1 MNYAPAIAASRS
13 RHLSARFD
21 PILLGTSLILALT
34 GVVMI
39 YSATKGKLALAGEDP
54 RYFLKRQALYI
65 VLGVVVMVV
74 LAVFDYR
81 RLEQLSTVLY
91 IGIVVALLAVLSPV
105 GSTALGSA
113 RWFSVAGIQL
123 QPSEFATLVL
133 VIAIATYCTRR
144 PEGLDFR
151 DLVRMVLMSV
161 VPILLVIKQPDL
173 GTAIVM
179 VVILMVM
186 LAAAGMPGRYLVL
199 LIVGACHG
207 GDPALNLGLL
217 QHYQIERLTSF
228 ISPNG
233 ASQNVTYNVT
243 QAKEAIAVGGI
254 FGQGLFHGAL
264 TNLAYVPEQQTDF
277 IFSAVGEQ
285 LGFVGAG
292 VLLVVYG
299 VLAWRVLR
307 IAQLARD
314 TYGRLLCAG
323 IFALLVFSIF
333 ENVGMNMGIMPVTG
347 IPLPFLS
354 YGGSAT
360 IGFFAAIGI
369 VISVHSGASD
379 ERHRRRAGGGA
390 GNSADRAR

>member
-1 MNYAPAIAASRS
+1 
-13 RHLSARFD
+13 
-21 PILLGTSLILALT
+21 
-34 GVVMI
+34 
-39 YSATKGKLALAGEDP
+39 
-54 RYFLKRQALYI
+54 
-65 VLGVVVMVV
+65 
-74 LAVFDYR
+74 
-81 RLEQLSTVLY
+81 
-91 IGIVVALLAVLSPV
+91 
-105 GSTALGSA
+105 
-113 RWFSVAGIQL
+113 
-123 QPSEFATLVL
+123 LVL
-133 VIAIATYCTRR
+133 VVAIATYCTRR

-151 DLVRMVLMSV
+151 DLVRMVLMSG

-179 VVILMVM
+179 IVILMVM

-199 LIVGACHG
+199 LIVGAAVVVFM
-207 GDPALNLGLL
+207 ALNLGLL

-233 ASQNVTYNVT
+233 ASQSATYNVT
-243 QAKEAIAVGGI
+243 EAKEAIATGGI

-285 LGFVGAG
+285 VGFVGAG
-292 VLLVVYG
+292 VLLMIYG

-307 IAQLARD
+307 TAQLARD
-314 TYGRLLCAG
+314 TYGRLLCSG

-354 YGGSAT
+354 YGGTAT
-360 IGFFAAIGI
+360 IGFFAAVGI
-369 VISVHSGASD
+369 AISVHSRSV
-379 ERHRRRAGGGA
+379 R
-390 GNSADRAR
+390 

>member
-1 MNYAPAIAASRS
+1 VNYAPAIAPSRS
-13 RHLSARFD
+13 RQLTARFD
-21 PILLGTSLILALT
+21 VILLGASMVLALV

-39 YSATKGKLALAGEDP
+39 YSATKGKLSLAGEDP
-54 RYFLKRQALYI
+54 RYYLKRQAAYVI
-65 VLGVVVMVV
+65 IGVVVMVAI
-74 LAVFDYR
+74 AVFDYR
-81 RLEQLSTVLY
+81 RLEQISTILY
-91 IGIVVALLAVLSPV
+91 LGILFALLAVLSPV
-105 GSTALGSA
+105 GKVALGSA
-113 RWFSVAGIQL
+113 RWFSLGPLQL

-133 VIAIATYCTRR
+133 IIVIATYCARR

-151 DLVRMVLMSV
+151 DLVRLVLMSV
-161 VPILLVIKQPDL
+161 IPVVLVIKQPDL
-173 GTAIVM
+173 GTGIVM

-186 LAAAGMPGRYLVL
+186 LAVAGMPGRYLL
-199 LIVGACHG
+199 LLLVGAVLVVLA
-207 GDPALNLGLL
+207 ALNLGLL

-233 ASQNVTYNVT
+233 ASQAATYNVT

-292 VLLVVYG
+292 ALLLAYG
-299 VLAWRVLR
+299 VVSWRVLR
-307 IAQLARD
+307 TAQLARD
-314 TYGRLLCAG
+314 NYGRLLCSG
-323 IFALLVFSIF
+323 IFALLVFSVF

-360 IGFFAAIGI
+360 MGFFAAIGI
-369 VISVHSGASD
+369 VISVHVRSV
-379 ERHRRRAGGGA
+379 R
-390 GNSADRAR
+390 

>member
-1 MNYAPAIAASRS
+1 VNYAPAIAPSRS
-13 RHLSARFD
+13 RQLTARFD
-21 PILLGTSLILALT
+21 VILLGASLVLALV
-34 GVVMI
+34 GAVMI

-54 RYFLKRQALYI
+54 RYYLKRQAAYVI
-65 VLGVVVMVV
+65 IGVLVMVA

-81 RLEQLSTVLY
+81 RLEQISTILY
-91 IGIVVALLAVLSPV
+91 VGILFALLAVLSPV
-105 GSTALGSA
+105 GKVALGSA
-113 RWFSVAGIQL
+113 RWFSLGPLQL

-133 VIAIATYCTRR
+133 IVVIATYCARR

-151 DLVRMVLMSV
+151 DLVRLVLMSV
-161 VPILLVIKQPDL
+161 IPVVLVIKQPDL
-173 GTAIVM
+173 GTGIVM

-186 LAAAGMPGRYLVL
+186 LAVAGIPGRYLLL
-199 LIVGACHG
+199 LIVGAILVVLA
-207 GDPALNLGLL
+207 ALNLGLL

-233 ASQNVTYNVT
+233 ASQAATYNVT

-285 LGFVGAG
+285 LGFVGAAA
-292 VLLVVYG
+292 LLLAYG
-299 VLAWRVLR
+299 VVSWRVLR
-307 IAQLARD
+307 AAQLARD
-314 TYGRLLCAG
+314 NYGRLLCSG
-323 IFALLVFSIF
+323 IFALLVFSVF

-360 IGFFAAIGI
+360 VGFFAAIGI
-369 VISVHSGASD
+369 VISVHVRSV
-379 ERHRRRAGGGA
+379 R
-390 GNSADRAR
+390 

>member
-1 MNYAPAIAASRS
+1 VNYAPAIAASRS

-54 RYFLKRQALYI
+54 RYFLKRQALYMI
-65 VLGVVVMVV
+65 LGIAVMVV
-74 LAVFDYR
+74 VALFDYR
-81 RLEQLSTVLY
+81 RLEQISTVLY
-91 IGIVVALLAVLSPV
+91 VGIVVALLAVLSPV

-113 RWFSVAGIQL
+113 RWFSLAGIQI

-133 VIAIATYCTRR
+133 IIAVATYCTRR

-186 LAAAGMPGRYLVL
+186 LAVAGMPGRYLVL
-199 LIVGACHG
+199 LIVGAATVVIM
-207 GDPALNLGLL
+207 ALNFGLL

-233 ASQNVTYNVT
+233 ANQNVTYNVT

-292 VLLVVYG
+292 ALLLVYG

-314 TYGRLLCAG
+314 TYGRLLCSG

-369 VISVHSGASD
+369 VISVHSRSV
-379 ERHRRRAGGGA
+379 R
-390 GNSADRAR
+390 

>member
-1 MNYAPAIAASRS
+1 LVNYAPAIAASRS

-21 PILLGTSLILALT
+21 PILLCTSLVLGVT
-34 GVVMI
+34 GLVMI

-54 RYFLKRQALYI
+54 RYYLKRQAVYMVI
-65 VLGVVVMVV
+65 GIAVMIG
-74 LAVFDYR
+74 LALFDYR
-81 RLEQLSTVLY
+81 RLEQISTILYVGTVLL
-91 IGIVVALLAVLSPV
+91 LLAVLSPI
-105 GSTALGSA
+105 GSPALGSA
-113 RWFSVAGIQL
+113 RWFSFGPLQL

-133 VIAIATYCTRR
+133 IVAIATYCTRR

-151 DLVRMVLMSV
+151 DLVRMVLMSA

-179 VVILMVM
+179 SVILMVM
-186 LAAAGMPGRYLVL
+186 LAVAGMPGRYLLL
-199 LIVGACHG
+199 LIVGAVVLVVV
-207 GDPALNLGLL
+207 ALNLGLL

-228 ISPNG
+228 ISPNT
-233 ASQNVTYNVT
+233 ASESATYNVT
-243 QAKEAIAVGGI
+243 EAKDAIATGGI
-254 FGQGLFHGAL
+254 FGAGLFHGAL

-292 VLLVVYG
+292 LLLVVYG
-299 VLAWRVLR
+299 VLGWRVLR
-307 IAQLARD
+307 TAQLARD
-314 TYGRLLCAG
+314 NYGRLLCSG

-369 VISVHSGASD
+369 AISVHSRSV
-379 ERHRRRAGGGA
+379 R
-390 GNSADRAR
+390 